1 MLTKYY
7 ISSNDPCR
15 GGPTSADSVVLI
27 LPHRI
32 YLNGTM
38 ASTNEKTAKRK
49 IILQVS
55 VVVFFAIHPLSLS
68 KQGCVLDTI

>member
-15 GGPTSADSVVLI
+15 DGPSSADSVVLI

-49 IILQVS
+49 IILH
-55 VVVFFAIHPLSLS
+55 FFAIHPLSLS
-68 KQGCVLDTI
+68 KQGCVLDAI